1 MDVAILFSG
10 GKDSMFAVD
19 YAMSKGY
26 NIKYLLSVKPTRTDC
41 YLFHFATVEHTPLL
55 ARSLGLK
62 HHLLSCDV
70 AEPKQEAEI
79 VKRFVET
86 NKVDA
91 LILGGIGLQKTQ
103 LGSLREALQPLGI
116 KVFAAHEGQDH
127 KEVVKQMIEKGFVFM
142 IAQVASDGL
151 SKWLGK
157 KITSENFNEF
167 VRDSEKYGFH
177 VGGEGGYY
185 DTFTVDSPILKQAIE
200 FSGMEKR
207 MEDKYSGHVVLKDVR
222 LVEKAL
228 VE

>member
-19 YAMSKGY
+19 YAMAKGY

-55 ARSLGLK
+55 ASSLGLK
-62 HHLLSCDV
+62 HYLLSCDV

-79 VKRFVET
+79 VKRFVEEHP
-86 NKVDA
+86 VEA

-103 LGSLREALQPLGI
+103 LGSLREAMQPLGI

-127 KEVVKQMIEKGFVFM
+127 KEVMKQMIEKGFVFM

-151 SKWLGK
+151 NKWLGK

-185 DTFTVDSPILKQAIE
+185 DTFTVDSPILKQAVE
-200 FSGMEKR
+200 FSEMEKV

-222 LVEKAL
+222 LVEKVL